1 MKNHF
6 RSASELAIVEILG
19 IGIFAALVALL
30 ANYAKLQISGNTLI
44 IAGIVL
50 AIVPALL
57 WIMAFYR
64 QDLEPEP
71 KAYVFGMFLLGAVL
85 AKGIGEPVIR
95 DLFAVQNW
103 IFQNTFLGF
112 LASILIIGM
121 VQEFIKYA
129 AVRYTIYN
137 AAEFDQPVDGIIYCA
152 SAGLGYAT
160 ALNINY
166 ILTNGGVDLG
176 VGAIV
181 CAVEALAQ
189 ASTAGVVGYFLGQAK
204 FRKMGPLWLP
214 VGLLVAAALN
224 GVISMT
230 LELIPQLGTFGFN
243 AWAALITAIIIAGGI
258 FFFLLRTMQRL
269 NRQTVARP
277 L

>member
-1 MKNHF
+1 MKSHF

-19 IGIFAALVALL
+19 IGIFAALIALL
-30 ANYAKLQISGNTLI
+30 VSYTKLQLSGNSLI
-44 IAGIVL
+44 IAGVVL

-64 QDLEPEP
+64 QDTEPEP
-71 KAYVFGMFLLGAVL
+71 KAYVFGMFVLGAVL
-85 AKGIGEPVIR
+85 AKGVGEPIIR
-95 DLFAVQNW
+95 DMFAVQNW

-112 LASILIIGM
+112 LASIVIIGM

-137 AAEFDQPVDGIIYCA
+137 TAEFDQPVDGIVYCA

-166 ILTNGGVDLG
+166 IMANGGVDLG

-214 VGLLVAAALN
+214 VGLLIAAALN
-224 GVISMT
+224 GVISMI

-243 AWAALITAIIIAGGI
+243 VWAALIAAILIAGGI
-258 FFFLLRTMQRL
+258 FFFLLTTMQRL
-269 NRQTVARP
+269 NRQTIARSS
-277 L
+277 

>member
-137 AAEFDQPVDGIIYCA
+137 ATEFDQPVDGIIYCA

-269 NRQTVARP
+269 NRQTVARS

>member
-30 ANYAKLQISGNTLI
+30 ANDAKLQISGNTLI

-269 NRQTVARP
+269 NRQTVARS

>member
-269 NRQTVARP
+269 NRQTVARS

>member
-1 MKNHF
+1 MKSHF
-6 RSASELAIVEILG
+6 RSASELAIVEVIG

-30 ANYAKLQISGNTLI
+30 IDYTKPQLSGNTLM

-57 WIMAFYR
+57 WITAFYR
-64 QDLEPEP
+64 QDTEPEP
-71 KAYVFGMFLLGAVL
+71 KAYVFGMFVLGAVL
-85 AKGIGEPVIR
+85 ARGLGQPIIR
-95 DLFAVQNW
+95 DLFAIQNW
-103 IFQNTFLGF
+103 IFQNPFMGF
-112 LASILIIGM
+112 LASIVITGM

-137 AAEFDQPVDGIIYCA
+137 APEFDQPVDGIIYCA

-160 ALNINY
+160 ALNIGY
-166 ILTNGGVDLG
+166 IVSNGGVDLG

-189 ASTAGVVGYFLGQAK
+189 ACTAGVVGYFLGQAK

-214 VGLLVAAALN
+214 TGLLIAAALN
-224 GVISMT
+224 GVINMI
-230 LELIPQLGTFGFN
+230 LDLMPQLGTWGFN
-243 AWAALITAIIIAGGI
+243 AWFALIAAIIIAGGI
-258 FFFLLRTMQRL
+258 FFFLLTTIQRL
-269 NRQTVARP
+269 NRQTVARSS
-277 L
+277 

>member
-214 VGLLVAAALN
+214 GGLLVAAALN

-269 NRQTVARP
+269 NRQTVARS

>member
-30 ANYAKLQISGNTLI
+30 ANDAKLQISGNTLI

-137 AAEFDQPVDGIIYCA
+137 ATEFDQPVDGIIYCA

-269 NRQTVARP
+269 NRQTVACS